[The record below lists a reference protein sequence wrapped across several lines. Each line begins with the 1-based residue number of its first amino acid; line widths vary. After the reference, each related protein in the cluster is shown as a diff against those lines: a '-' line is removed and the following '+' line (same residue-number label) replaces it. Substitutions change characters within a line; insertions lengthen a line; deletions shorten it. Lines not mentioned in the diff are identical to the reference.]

1 MDRRKADVV
10 IGSILIAISL
20 FILTNDNLVVGGV
33 ETDLGSMFLPRLL
46 AFCIMAFSANIAI
59 SALLKLR
66 RAADI
71 EQHEIVDLNGYGGIA
86 VYVTIFALYWYLV
99 PILGFIA
106 TTPFA
111 MIAIS
116 TLLGGRNWK
125 IIVPLSVIAPVLI
138 YYGCYNYLRVMLPVW
153 SLT

>member
-10 IGSILIAISL
+10 IGSILIAMSL

-46 AFCIMAFSANIAI
+46 ALFIMGFSATIAI

-66 RAADI
+66 RDAEI
-71 EQHEIVDLNGYGGIA
+71 EEHEVVDLGGYGGIF
-86 VYVTIFALYWYLV
+86 VYITIFALYWYLV
-99 PILGFIA
+99 PLLGFMI

-116 TLLGGRNWK
+116 MLLGGRNWK
-125 IIVPLSVIAPVLI
+125 VILPLSVIAPVLI